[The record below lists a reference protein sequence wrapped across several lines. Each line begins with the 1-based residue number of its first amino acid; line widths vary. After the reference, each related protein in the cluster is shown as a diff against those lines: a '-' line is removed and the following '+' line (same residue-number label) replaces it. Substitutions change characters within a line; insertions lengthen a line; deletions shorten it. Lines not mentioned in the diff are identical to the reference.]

1 MLDTRFKQYQD
12 AVIGTVLTTLHAGS
26 VLLTFYPNFNLSLQD
41 PNLPTTLKVQIQI
54 QGAEQISS
62 AKIATLHHQL
72 VYRLQNHALD
82 LPTPEHHSDTLMV
95 LAESDQIPTII
106 QIPRQIPRHEL
117 IKLMPL
123 EWISNYEQFHNN
135 TAPIQTSESMFERRQ
150 DGTIRMTFKPP
161 PSAPQEPPRL
171 SFTYSS
177 MITAVQTAQE
187 DLPIT
192 GFNSEGYPV
201 YPAKHNGHFLWD
213 APGSGMCDPNC
224 PCWDNWEDDDDYATT
239 RKKKPKK
246 KKPSVPCHHC
256 DPKPPSDPP
265 PPPAP
270 LPIYRKE
277 LKWIAKHCKSEIPL
291 PLPNPT
297 PIVQPL
303 ACMMFSSTSSDY
315 SSSFPSLEPH
325 TDPQRNVVSKPF
337 IPSPI
342 TSTGHLEP
350 PKPFESVLNWQTQNA
365 RAQND
370 TLLHLNSKVENISL
384 RTEQIETK
392 VDSITAQMQQ
402 IYQNLQSRISQLDS
416 ELRAML
422 AHRYSGPEFDQKERE
437 IRRLKA
443 ELAQIESEKQRP
455 TLFTTSPPI
464 PSIGPTYHPFASML
478 SPIKQYDPS
487 KLFGMTHTLFRDNL
501 LPPPPKPKP
510 KPRPQPRPA
519 PLHPS
524 SLTIPGQPSPTSALT
539 SPPAPLFVPTQSKDK
554 EPMHQFTAHTVTHSS
569 AIDDPTSDSNLAVS
583 DSPTETDTE
592 SSASTSDS
600 EKSYLDITK
609 ILMAQPDQP
618 TQGQTS
624 HTEPYVDIP
633 SEVEEE
639 MHESSATNHP
649 PPAQTNPPSHKSSNG
664 PWFTFDDLPS
674 HKWRDRLNEMSAWID
689 LQMLRPGATTQ
700 SILREFATRFT
711 GALRDWFDSLGQY
724 RQLQFVDLPEVS
736 SALAVLHDQFLGD
749 PSAVFEAAR
758 RDYLNMKC
766 CSLNAKDLD
775 FHYKR
780 MSLLFY
786 KLNGF
791 NEPTLKHVFL
801 ASLPEELQPNI
812 QRQLTASNLSLDNIS
827 LGKIFQLAKTCL
839 DKLCEQKQFFKE
851 LLKDKEHFRNPE
863 SPTGSSERNLPPPE
877 NSNESNQ
884 ADVSSAREKATMPK
898 IVPTKEKNQSGFD
911 ILHQIKHLQIIPT
924 GIRVKSMF
932 KPFTDILKLYNL
944 SETPQSYQD
953 ISTKLLS
960 FCPESRS
967 EFTHPNPL
975 WKNKSFFIK
984 LPFKLNE
991 DINPTKATHPG
1002 MSPSDLLLAQQECS
1016 QLLAQG
1022 LIEPTSSQWACQA
1035 FYVEKHSEI
1044 VRGKKR
1050 LVIDYQPLNMFLQDD
1065 KFPLPRRQSMFTFLK
1080 NAQIFSKFDLKSG
1093 FWQLGIE
1100 PSERYK
1106 TAFCIPNA
1114 HFQWTVL
1121 PFGSHDEHRQL
1132 LTQFYDLI
1140 QRHGIMLSAKK
1151 SIIATDNVEFL
1162 GMIIKDGHYQPGKH
1176 IAQELLHFPDQQLSK
1191 RQIQQFLGIIN
1202 YIRDFLP
1209 HVDHYTHHLSA
1220 LLKKKPPEWN
1230 ADHTFAVTTLKQIAQ
1245 NPPPLKLI
1253 TDGKRILQ
1261 TDASDESWGAIL
1273 LEELNDKEHF
1283 IAYASGHFSDTQ
1295 KHYHSVFK
1303 EILAVKNGIKKFEYH
1318 LIGHHFLI
1326 RMDSSAFPNI
1336 FHFKGKTVPEKMLLR
1351 LKDWFS
1357 KYDFSVKH
1365 IKGSQNL
1372 IPDMLSRLSKP
1383 ENPLTLFS
1391 TTYHFPIISM
1401 ATSLPP
1407 EALTKKTFP
1416 FNKTFSSVFAIQ
1428 EFARKALFHFFMKA
1442 YLVTDPFPFSTFHPE
1457 NLFLTGLTLDPTR
1470 ETTEDV
1476 LWYIWCLTILYATQL
1491 VLPITPTL
1499 EHLLDPDKATS
1510 LTWTLLEWFSPI
1522 PWWRRKLQQLS
1533 ELHNLERMPTPEAQ
1547 MFTSVFIIHRPY
1559 FQHPDTKLFWTQDQV
1574 YEWFTAPHIAV
1585 IENDIQDVLHNYLCQ
1600 LNHQPPPLKDISHTS
1615 LGPQH
1620 DLLMIPTPS
1629 AISKP
1634 KSTGIIIKE
1643 EKPDYTDFL
1652 FQDSQDPWDAFL
1664 PLSQHLHQFPQP
1676 TMDEPGPSAPGPSTQ
1691 SSKRPAQ
1698 PSKVDKA
1705 TQTSPKYTPKCTP
1718 RDYNCPYPP
1727 CRGPS
1732 CKHPKLSK
1740 TFFQKHPHSGDTD
1753 PDETDSSSEDEGIS
1767 AGNPS
1772 LRTTGPK
1779 NSFNCCS
1786 SGITTPRTLITA
1798 FRRRESFSFMASTS
1812 SSNPSTPVTL
1822 SSTLSLPKS
1831 CTSHT
1836 TNKIEHL
1843 VEYSYIPES
1852 AQISESSYPLLS
1864 PYHLYKR
1871 PSSFTRSIRTLISTR
1886 CFTHLHLGGIRLI
1899 LTLHGRKGLPIT
1911 ARLAMLDTRFKQYQ
1925 DAVIGTVLT
1934 TLHAG
1939 SVLLT
1944 FYPNFNLSL
1953 QDPNLP
1959 TTLKVQ
1965 IQIQGAEQISS
1976 AKIATLHHQLVY
1988 RLQNHALDLPT
1999 PEHHSDT
2006 LMVLAESDQISTII
2020 QIPRHIPRHELIKLM
2035 PLEWIS
2041 NYEQFHN
2048 NTAPIQTSESM
2059 FDRRQDGTV
2068 RMTFKP
2074 PPSAPQEPPR
2084 LSFTYSSMITA
2095 VQTAQEDLPI
2105 TGLNS
2110 EGYPVYPAKHNGH
2123 FLWDALGSGMC
2134 DPNCPC
2140 WDDWEEDDDYATT
2153 RKKKPKKKKPSVPCH
2168 HCDPKPPSDPPPPPA
2183 PLPIYRKELKWIAKH
2198 CKSEIPSPLPNPTP
2212 IVQPL
2217 ACMMF
2222 SSTSSDYSSSFP
2234 SLEPH
2239 TDPQRNVVS
2248 KPFIPSPITSTGH
2261 LEPPKPFESVLN
2273 WKTQNARAQNDTLL
2287 HLNSKVENIS
2297 LRTEQIET
2305 KVDSITAQMQQ
2316 IYQNLQS
2323 RISQLDSELRAM
2335 LAHRYTGPE
2344 FDQKERE
2351 IRCLKAELAQIESE
2365 KQRPT
2370 IFTTSPPIP
2379 SIGPTYHPFASM
2391 LSPIKQYDPSKL
2403 FGMTHTL
2410 FRDNPLPPPPKPK
2423 PKPRPQPRPAPLHPS
2438 SLTIPGQPSP
2448 TSAPTS
2454 PPAPFL
2460 VPTQSKDKEPM
2471 HQFTAHTVD
2480 HSSTTDNQTSDSNL
2494 AVSDSPTDTDT
2505 ESSASTSDSEKSY
2518 ADITKILM
2526 AQPDQ
2531 PDQGQ
2536 TSNTEPYVDIPSEV
2550 EEEMH
2555 ESSATNQPSPA
2566 QTNPPSHKL
2575 SNGPW
2580 FTFDDL
2586 PSHKWR
2592 DRLNEMSA
2600 WIDLQMLRPGATTQ
2614 SVLREFATRFTGALR
2629 DWFDSLGQYRQLQF
2643 VDLPEVSS
2651 ALAVLHDQFLG
2662 DPSAVFEA
2670 ARRDYLNMKCC
2681 SLNAR
2686 DLDFHY
2692 KRMSLLFYKLNGFN
2706 EPTLKHVFLASLP
2719 EELQPNIQRQLTASN
2734 LSLDNI
2740 SLGKIFQL
2748 AKTCLDKLC
2757 EQKQFF
2763 KELLKDKEPF
2773 RSACKKPYLQ
2783 IKCHKKKDCDCSSK
2797 KKRHFRK
2804 FKTPEFSSKPRRSRK
2819 SYRFFRKKSSSSR
2832 EFKRKQS
2839 SRCFICKRKGHY
2851 AKDCPHKRE
2860 KSIRLVEHL
2869 QATTDYS
2876 PAKDEL
2882 EFYFSEQD
2890 EPNDETVFALQS
2902 SSDSDSDQSQVI
2914 FHQQSLSLDTT
2925 VPIPSIKLQIL
2936 PSKFQRPIPAIGL
2949 IDTGAQRSMLNPHIL
2964 PSEYWTQSEEHFKAV
2979 NGKLFTTSLITKK
2992 PIGIQIFPN
3001 CVIWT
3006 KVIGSTLPNKDILL
3020 GFDIL
3025 HQIKHLQIIP
3035 TGIRVKSMFKPFTNL
3050 LKLYNLSE
3058 TPQSYQD
3065 ISTKLLSF
3073 CPESHSEFT
3082 HPNPLWKNKSF
3093 FIKLPFKLNED
3104 INPTKATHPGMSP
3117 SDLLLAQQEC
3127 SQLLAQG
3134 LIEPTSSQWACQA
3147 FYVEKHSEIVRGK
3160 KRLVIDYQPLNMFL
3174 QDDKFPLPRRQSM
3187 FTFLKNAQI
3196 FSKFDLKS
3204 GFWQLG
3210 IEPSERYKTAFCIPN
3225 AHFQWTVLPFG
3236 LKTAPSIFQKSMV
3249 QIFQPILYHE
3259 LIYIDDI
3266 LLFSGSHDD
3275 HRQLLTQFYDLIHS
3289 HGIMLSARKIIIAT
3303 DNVEFLGMIKKDGH
3317 YQPGKHIAQELLH
3330 FPDQQLSKR
3339 QIQQFLGIINYIRD
3353 FIPHV
3358 DHYTHHLSALLKK
3371 KPPEWTADHT
3381 TAVTT
3386 LKQIAQN
3393 PPPLKL
3399 ITDGKRILQTDAI
3412 KHIKGSQNLI
3422 PDMLSRLSKPEHPL
3436 TLFSTTYH
3444 FPIIS
3449 MATSLPPEA
3458 LTKKTFPFNKT
3469 FSSVFAIQEF
3479 ARKALFRFFMKAYLV
3494 TDPFP
3499 FSTFHPENL
3508 FLTGLTLDPTRETT
3522 EDVLWYIWCLT
3533 ILYATKLDLPITPTL
3548 EHLLDPDKA
3557 TSLTWTLLE
3566 WFSPIPWWRRK
3577 LKQLSEIYNLE
3588 RMPTPEAQMFTSV
3601 FIIHRPYFQHPDTK
3615 LFWTQDQV
3623 YEWFTAPHIA
3633 VIENDIQ
3640 DVLHNYLCQ
3649 LNHQP
3654 PPLKDI
3660 SHTSLG
3666 PQHDLLMIPT
3676 PSAISK
3682 LKCTGIIIREEK
3694 PDYTDFLFQD
3704 SQDPW
3709 DAFLP
3714 LSQHLHQFPQPTM
3727 DEPGPSAPG
3736 PSTQSSKRPA
3746 QPSKVDKATQTS
3758 PQYTPKG
3765 ISAGNPSLR
3774 TTGPKNSFNC
3784 CSSGITTPQS
3794 SDSEDISVISTV
3806 QNVNHVSTIPRP
3818 SLKMLILPSKFHKP
3832 VPVIGFIDTGADTS
3846 MIDPFVL
3853 PSDYWEPHSKLFRA
3867 VNGET
3872 FETTLI
3878 TKKPIGLTLSSL
3890 SICEDELWY
3899 MWCLTTLYATKL
3911 VFPIKP
3917 VLTHLTNPEFSPDLL
3932 WTLFEWYS
3940 PLTWPYF
3947 QHPETRNYWTQ
3958 DMAYEWRTYPH
3969 LYTLIH
3975 DTSVTSILKAY
3986 LMELNNVPPPATN
3999 IHHTSIGPS
4008 HTLEIIPKA
4017 QGCTMGSS
4025 SSPQGILVMEQ
4036 RPDYTNVLFQDAQGP

>member
-1 MLDTRFKQYQD
+1 MNMMFGEIREKLERQDTTIANLQRGQQPIAPNVRGNQGRVVMGEEDGDDIDDFDDQATVDMRGRDNRRARHFRRRENFSFMASTSSSTPVTLSSTLSLPKSCTSHTANKIENLVEYSYIPESAQISESSYPLLSPYHLYKRPSSFTRSIRTLISTRRPHPKEYIQSSRLDQCSLQATSAEQYVTLEIPSELISNWKREGYTHLHLGGIRLILTLHGRKGLPVTARLAMLDTRFKQYQD

-82 LPTPEHHSDTLMV
+82 LPTPEHHFDTLMV

-150 DGTIRMTFKPP
+150 DGTVRLTFKPP

-171 SFTYSS
+171 SFTCSS

-224 PCWDNWEDDDDYATT
+224 PCWDDWEDDDDYATT

-246 KKPSVPCHHC
+246 KKPSVSCHHC

-277 LKWIAKHCKSEIPL
+277 LKWIAKHCKSEIPS

-297 PIVQPL
+297 TIVQPL

-342 TSTGHLEP
+342 TSTCHLEP

-392 VDSITAQMQQ
+392 VDSIAAQMQQ

-443 ELAQIESEKQRP
+443 ELAQIESERQRP
-455 TLFTTSPPI
+455 TLFTSSPPI

-487 KLFGMTHTLFRDNL
+487 KLFGMTHTLFRDNP

-524 SLTIPGQPSPTSALT
+524 SLTIHGQPSPSSTPT
-539 SPPAPLFVPTQSKDK
+539 SPPAPLFIPTQSKDK

-569 AIDDPTSDSNLAVS
+569 TTVDQTSDSNPAVS

-592 SSASTSDS
+592 SSVSTSDS
-600 EKSYLDITK
+600 EKSYVDITK

-639 MHESSATNHP
+639 MPESSATNQP
-649 PPAQTNPPSHKSSNG
+649 PPTQTNPSSQKSSNG

-700 SILREFATRFT
+700 TVLREFATRFT

-851 LLKDKEHFRNPE
+851 LLKDKEPFRNPE
-863 SPTGSSERNLPPPE
+863 SPTGSSERNLPPLE

-898 IVPTKEKNQSGFD
+898 IAPTKEKN
-911 ILHQIKHLQIIPT
+911 
-924 GIRVKSMF
+924 
-932 KPFTDILKLYNL
+932 
-944 SETPQSYQD
+944 
-953 ISTKLLS
+953 
-960 FCPESRS
+960 
-967 EFTHPNPL
+967 
-975 WKNKSFFIK
+975 
-984 LPFKLNE
+984 
-991 DINPTKATHPG
+991 
-1002 MSPSDLLLAQQECS
+1002 PS
-1016 QLLAQG
+1016 
-1022 LIEPTSSQWACQA
+1022 
-1035 FYVEKHSEI
+1035 
-1044 VRGKKR
+1044 
-1050 LVIDYQPLNMFLQDD
+1050 
-1065 KFPLPRRQSMFTFLK
+1065 
-1080 NAQIFSKFDLKSG
+1080 
-1093 FWQLGIE
+1093 
-1100 PSERYK
+1100 
-1106 TAFCIPNA
+1106 
-1114 HFQWTVL
+1114 
-1121 PFGSHDEHRQL
+1121 
-1132 LTQFYDLI
+1132 
-1140 QRHGIMLSAKK
+1140 
-1151 SIIATDNVEFL
+1151 
-1162 GMIIKDGHYQPGKH
+1162 
-1176 IAQELLHFPDQQLSK
+1176 
-1191 RQIQQFLGIIN
+1191 
-1202 YIRDFLP
+1202 
-1209 HVDHYTHHLSA
+1209 
-1220 LLKKKPPEWN
+1220 
-1230 ADHTFAVTTLKQIAQ
+1230 
-1245 NPPPLKLI
+1245 
-1253 TDGKRILQ
+1253 
-1261 TDASDESWGAIL
+1261 
-1273 LEELNDKEHF
+1273 
-1283 IAYASGHFSDTQ
+1283 
-1295 KHYHSVFK
+1295 
-1303 EILAVKNGIKKFEYH
+1303 
-1318 LIGHHFLI
+1318 
-1326 RMDSSAFPNI
+1326 
-1336 FHFKGKTVPEKMLLR
+1336 
-1351 LKDWFS
+1351 
-1357 KYDFSVKH
+1357 
-1365 IKGSQNL
+1365 
-1372 IPDMLSRLSKP
+1372 
-1383 ENPLTLFS
+1383 
-1391 TTYHFPIISM
+1391 
-1401 ATSLPP
+1401 
-1407 EALTKKTFP
+1407 
-1416 FNKTFSSVFAIQ
+1416 
-1428 EFARKALFHFFMKA
+1428 
-1442 YLVTDPFPFSTFHPE
+1442 
-1457 NLFLTGLTLDPTR
+1457 
-1470 ETTEDV
+1470 
-1476 LWYIWCLTILYATQL
+1476 
-1491 VLPITPTL
+1491 
-1499 EHLLDPDKATS
+1499 
-1510 LTWTLLEWFSPI
+1510 
-1522 PWWRRKLQQLS
+1522 
-1533 ELHNLERMPTPEAQ
+1533 
-1547 MFTSVFIIHRPY
+1547 
-1559 FQHPDTKLFWTQDQV
+1559 
-1574 YEWFTAPHIAV
+1574 
-1585 IENDIQDVLHNYLCQ
+1585 
-1600 LNHQPPPLKDISHTS
+1600 
-1615 LGPQH
+1615 
-1620 DLLMIPTPS
+1620 
-1629 AISKP
+1629 
-1634 KSTGIIIKE
+1634 
-1643 EKPDYTDFL
+1643 
-1652 FQDSQDPWDAFL
+1652 
-1664 PLSQHLHQFPQP
+1664 
-1676 TMDEPGPSAPGPSTQ
+1676 
-1691 SSKRPAQ
+1691 
-1698 PSKVDKA
+1698 
-1705 TQTSPKYTPKCTP
+1705 
-1718 RDYNCPYPP
+1718 
-1727 CRGPS
+1727 
-1732 CKHPKLSK
+1732 
-1740 TFFQKHPHSGDTD
+1740 
-1753 PDETDSSSEDEGIS
+1753 
-1767 AGNPS
+1767 
-1772 LRTTGPK
+1772 
-1779 NSFNCCS
+1779 
-1786 SGITTPRTLITA
+1786 
-1798 FRRRESFSFMASTS
+1798 
-1812 SSNPSTPVTL
+1812 
-1822 SSTLSLPKS
+1822 
-1831 CTSHT
+1831 
-1836 TNKIEHL
+1836 
-1843 VEYSYIPES
+1843 
-1852 AQISESSYPLLS
+1852 
-1864 PYHLYKR
+1864 
-1871 PSSFTRSIRTLISTR
+1871 
-1886 CFTHLHLGGIRLI
+1886 
-1899 LTLHGRKGLPIT
+1899 
-1911 ARLAMLDTRFKQYQ
+1911 
-1925 DAVIGTVLT
+1925 
-1934 TLHAG
+1934 
-1939 SVLLT
+1939 
-1944 FYPNFNLSL
+1944 
-1953 QDPNLP
+1953 
-1959 TTLKVQ
+1959 
-1965 IQIQGAEQISS
+1965 
-1976 AKIATLHHQLVY
+1976 
-1988 RLQNHALDLPT
+1988 
-1999 PEHHSDT
+1999 
-2006 LMVLAESDQISTII
+2006 
-2020 QIPRHIPRHELIKLM
+2020 
-2035 PLEWIS
+2035 
-2041 NYEQFHN
+2041 
-2048 NTAPIQTSESM
+2048 
-2059 FDRRQDGTV
+2059 
-2068 RMTFKP
+2068 
-2074 PPSAPQEPPR
+2074 
-2084 LSFTYSSMITA
+2084 
-2095 VQTAQEDLPI
+2095 
-2105 TGLNS
+2105 
-2110 EGYPVYPAKHNGH
+2110 
-2123 FLWDALGSGMC
+2123 
-2134 DPNCPC
+2134 
-2140 WDDWEEDDDYATT
+2140 
-2153 RKKKPKKKKPSVPCH
+2153 
-2168 HCDPKPPSDPPPPPA
+2168 
-2183 PLPIYRKELKWIAKH
+2183 
-2198 CKSEIPSPLPNPTP
+2198 
-2212 IVQPL
+2212 
-2217 ACMMF
+2217 
-2222 SSTSSDYSSSFP
+2222 
-2234 SLEPH
+2234 
-2239 TDPQRNVVS
+2239 
-2248 KPFIPSPITSTGH
+2248 
-2261 LEPPKPFESVLN
+2261 
-2273 WKTQNARAQNDTLL
+2273 
-2287 HLNSKVENIS
+2287 
-2297 LRTEQIET
+2297 
-2305 KVDSITAQMQQ
+2305 
-2316 IYQNLQS
+2316 
-2323 RISQLDSELRAM
+2323 
-2335 LAHRYTGPE
+2335 
-2344 FDQKERE
+2344 
-2351 IRCLKAELAQIESE
+2351 
-2365 KQRPT
+2365 
-2370 IFTTSPPIP
+2370 
-2379 SIGPTYHPFASM
+2379 
-2391 LSPIKQYDPSKL
+2391 
-2403 FGMTHTL
+2403 
-2410 FRDNPLPPPPKPK
+2410 
-2423 PKPRPQPRPAPLHPS
+2423 
-2438 SLTIPGQPSP
+2438 
-2448 TSAPTS
+2448 
-2454 PPAPFL
+2454 
-2460 VPTQSKDKEPM
+2460 
-2471 HQFTAHTVD
+2471 
-2480 HSSTTDNQTSDSNL
+2480 
-2494 AVSDSPTDTDT
+2494 
-2505 ESSASTSDSEKSY
+2505 
-2518 ADITKILM
+2518 
-2526 AQPDQ
+2526 
-2531 PDQGQ
+2531 
-2536 TSNTEPYVDIPSEV
+2536 
-2550 EEEMH
+2550 
-2555 ESSATNQPSPA
+2555 
-2566 QTNPPSHKL
+2566 
-2575 SNGPW
+2575 
-2580 FTFDDL
+2580 
-2586 PSHKWR
+2586 
-2592 DRLNEMSA
+2592 
-2600 WIDLQMLRPGATTQ
+2600 
-2614 SVLREFATRFTGALR
+2614 
-2629 DWFDSLGQYRQLQF
+2629 
-2643 VDLPEVSS
+2643 
-2651 ALAVLHDQFLG
+2651 
-2662 DPSAVFEA
+2662 
-2670 ARRDYLNMKCC
+2670 
-2681 SLNAR
+2681 
-2686 DLDFHY
+2686 
-2692 KRMSLLFYKLNGFN
+2692 
-2706 EPTLKHVFLASLP
+2706 
-2719 EELQPNIQRQLTASN
+2719 
-2734 LSLDNI
+2734 
-2740 SLGKIFQL
+2740 
-2748 AKTCLDKLC
+2748 
-2757 EQKQFF
+2757 
-2763 KELLKDKEPF
+2763 
-2773 RSACKKPYLQ
+2773 
-2783 IKCHKKKDCDCSSK
+2783 
-2797 KKRHFRK
+2797 
-2804 FKTPEFSSKPRRSRK
+2804 
-2819 SYRFFRKKSSSSR
+2819 
-2832 EFKRKQS
+2832 
-2839 SRCFICKRKGHY
+2839 
-2851 AKDCPHKRE
+2851 
-2860 KSIRLVEHL
+2860 
-2869 QATTDYS
+2869 
-2876 PAKDEL
+2876 
-2882 EFYFSEQD
+2882 D
-2890 EPNDETVFALQS
+2890 EPNDETVFALQN

-3035 TGIRVKSMFKPFTNL
+3035 TGIRVKSMFKPFTDI

-3058 TPQSYQD
+3058 TPQPYQD

-3249 QIFQPILYHE
+3249 QIFQPILHHA

-3266 LLFSGSHDD
+3266 LLFSGSHDE
-3275 HRQLLTQFYDLIHS
+3275 HRQLLTQFYDILQS
-3289 HGIMLSARKIIIAT
+3289 HGIMLSAKKSIIAT
-3303 DNVEFLGMIKKDGH
+3303 DNVEFLGMIIKDGH

-3353 FIPHV
+3353 FIPH
-3358 DHYTHHLSALLKK
+3358 
-3371 KPPEWTADHT
+3371 
-3381 TAVTT
+3381 
-3386 LKQIAQN
+3386 IAQN

-3399 ITDGKRILQTDAI
+3399 ITDGKLILQTDASDESWGAI
-3412 KHIKGSQNLI
+3412 LLEEINGKENFIAYASGHFSDTQKHYHSVFKEILAVKNGIKKFEYHLIGHHFLIRMDSSAFPNIFHFKGKTVPEKMLLRLKDWFSKYDFSVKHIKGSQNLI
-3422 PDMLSRLSKPEHPL
+3422 PDMLSRLSKPENPL

-3449 MATSLPPEA
+3449 MATSLPPQA

-3522 EDVLWYIWCLT
+3522 EDVLW
-3533 ILYATKLDLPITPTL
+3533 
-3548 EHLLDPDKA
+3548 
-3557 TSLTWTLLE
+3557 
-3566 WFSPIPWWRRK
+3566 
-3577 LKQLSEIYNLE
+3577 
-3588 RMPTPEAQMFTSV
+3588 
-3601 FIIHRPYFQHPDTK
+3601 PYFHHPDTK

-3682 LKCTGIIIREEK
+3682 PKSTGIIIKEEK

-3727 DEPGPSAPG
+3727 DEPGPSEPG

-3758 PQYTPKG
+3758 PKYTPKCTPRDYNCPYPPCRG
-3765 ISAGNPSLR
+3765 PSCKHPKLSKIFFPKGNPDNPDE
-3774 TTGPKNSFNC
+3774 TD
-3784 CSSGITTPQS
+3784 SS
-3794 SDSEDISVISTV
+3794 SED
-3806 QNVNHVSTIPRP
+3806 
-3818 SLKMLILPSKFHKP
+3818 
-3832 VPVIGFIDTGADTS
+3832 
-3846 MIDPFVL
+3846 
-3853 PSDYWEPHSKLFRA
+3853 E
-3867 VNGET
+3867 
-3872 FETTLI
+3872 
-3878 TKKPIGLTLSSL
+3878 
-3890 SICEDELWY
+3890 Y
-3899 MWCLTTLYATKL
+3899 MNLR
-3911 VFPIKP
+3911 
-3917 VLTHLTNPEFSPDLL
+3917 SP
-3932 WTLFEWYS
+3932 
-3940 PLTWPYF
+3940 
-3947 QHPETRNYWTQ
+3947 
-3958 DMAYEWRTYPH
+3958 
-3969 LYTLIH
+3969 
-3975 DTSVTSILKAY
+3975 
-3986 LMELNNVPPPATN
+3986 
-3999 IHHTSIGPS
+3999 
-4008 HTLEIIPKA
+4008 
-4017 QGCTMGSS
+4017 
-4025 SSPQGILVMEQ
+4025 
-4036 RPDYTNVLFQDAQGP
+4036 